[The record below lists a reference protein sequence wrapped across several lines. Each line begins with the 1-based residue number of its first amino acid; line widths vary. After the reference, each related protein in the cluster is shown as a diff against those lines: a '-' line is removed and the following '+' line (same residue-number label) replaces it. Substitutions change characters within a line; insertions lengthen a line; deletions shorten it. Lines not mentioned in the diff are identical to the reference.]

1 MLAVGLLAVRL
12 LAVSPPAR
20 YRAGMPAAGSGGD
33 GELVVTRSCRIPL
46 DELTWRVSTS
56 GGPGGQHANRNR
68 TAVEVVFDVE
78 ASPALGPR
86 QRARILRRLGPVVRA
101 RAADER
107 SQLRNRERALDRLR
121 SKLAGALAV
130 ERTRVATAP
139 SAGAR
144 ARRVDTKRRRGNLKR
159 TRRAP
164 PDLD

>member
-1 MLAVGLLAVRL
+1 MVAVRTP
-12 LAVSPPAR
+12 LAPGR
-20 YRAGMPAAGSGGD
+20 YRAAMAAAGSEGAGQ
-33 GELVVTRSCRIPL
+33 LIVTRSCRIPL

-78 ASPALGPR
+78 RSEALGPR
-86 QRARILRRLGPVVRA
+86 QRARILSRLGPVVRA
-101 RAADER
+101 GASDER
-107 SQLRNRERALDRLR
+107 SQLRNRERALERLR

-139 SAGAR
+139 TPGAR
-144 ARRVDTKRRRGNLKR
+144 ARRLEAKRRRSDLKR
-159 TRRAP
+159 ARRGP